1 MPAPPP
7 PSLWAAAGT
16 PPPNLPPIPGRDP
29 STNTP
34 PLDPK
39 LLRIFES
46 LEELT
51 GEHGGSQGLGAL
63 DAGSGGTDTRGG
75 DARLPTGFL
84 YIAAWPPDLQDLG
97 VFQNL
102 RVIRGRV
109 LHK

>member
-1 MPAPPP
+1 MLGERLIPLPEPTRT
-7 PSLWAAAGT
+7 PSGT
-16 PPPNLPPIPGRDP
+16 PPNLPPTPGSDP

-51 GEHGGSQGLGAL
+51 GESRGCWEGPGALGLG
-63 DAGSGGTDTRGG
+63 GTWGG
-75 DARLPTGFL
+75 DTQLPPGFL
-84 YIAAWPPDLQDLG
+84 YIAAWPPDMKDLG

>member
-1 MPAPPP
+1 MAP
-7 PSLWAAAGT
+7 GT
-16 PPPNLPPIPGRDP
+16 PSNLPPVPGRDP

-51 GEHGGSQGLGAL
+51 GESGGSRGAVNG
-63 DAGSGGTDTRGG
+63 AGGGHKGG
-75 DARLPTGFL
+75 DSDTHVPTGFL
-84 YIAAWPPDLQDLG
+84 YIAAWPPGMSDLG

>member
-1 MPAPPP
+1 M
-7 PSLWAAAGT
+7 G

-51 GEHGGSQGLGAL
+51 GESWGSWGGLKAPGLG
-63 DAGSGGTDTRGG
+63 GT
-75 DARLPTGFL
+75 
-84 YIAAWPPDLQDLG
+84 
-97 VFQNL
+97 
-102 RVIRGRV
+102 
-109 LHK
+109 

>member
-1 MPAPPP
+1 MCPP

-16 PPPNLPPIPGRDP
+16 PPLNLPPIPGRDP

-51 GEHGGSQGLGAL
+51 GERGGSQGLGAL
-63 DAGSGGTDTRGG
+63 DAGSGGDTG
-75 DARLPTGFL
+75 
-84 YIAAWPPDLQDLG
+84 W
-97 VFQNL
+97 
-102 RVIRGRV
+102 
-109 LHK
+109 